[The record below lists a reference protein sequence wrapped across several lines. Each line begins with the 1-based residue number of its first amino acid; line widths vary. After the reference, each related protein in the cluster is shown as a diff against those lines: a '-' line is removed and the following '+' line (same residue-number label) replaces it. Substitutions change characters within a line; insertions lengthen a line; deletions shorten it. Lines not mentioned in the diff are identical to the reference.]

1 MVVNSFFKCVYDS
14 IAFLPNFEVPNL
26 EITKID
32 VQIKTTEIW
41 VKNRRII
48 SHIFVSIENNLYKHW
63 LNLLDRYHG

>member
-14 IAFLPNFEVPNL
+14 IAFLHNFEVPNL